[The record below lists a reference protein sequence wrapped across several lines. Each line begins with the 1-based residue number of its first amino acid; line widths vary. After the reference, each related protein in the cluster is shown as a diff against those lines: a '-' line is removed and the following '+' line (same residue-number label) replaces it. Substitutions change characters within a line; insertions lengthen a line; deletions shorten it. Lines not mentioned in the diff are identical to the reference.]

1 MRLISSTI
9 LFWIVALVWTP
20 VAHTADLPIV
30 VFDTRQGRIMAKNYC
45 LDASDILPNVRNA
58 CLMDP
63 TGGEPH
69 FESKL
74 TARFAIDPKCKGIKF
89 ITSEDER
96 TQLIIAG
103 TPYWELE
110 LSYVP
115 GEQNQNWYLFDFR
128 NMRRLRQALE
138 GDGNEEKIAS
148 DVCAVVTEQGA
159 VLK

>member
-1 MRLISSTI
+1 
-9 LFWIVALVWTP
+9 
-20 VAHTADLPIV
+20 
-30 VFDTRQGRIMAKNYC
+30 MAKNYC

-58 CLMDP
+58 CLVDP
-63 TGGEPH
+63 TGGELN

-74 TARFAIDPKCKGIKF
+74 TARFAIDLKCKGIQF
-89 ITSEDER
+89 VTSEDER

-128 NMRRLRQALE
+128 NMKSLKQVLE
-138 GDGNEEKIAS
+138 GDGNEKKIAS
-148 DVCAVVTEQGA
+148 DVCAGVTEQGA